1 MMNGDQIRD
10 SFIKFFED
18 KGHLHMP
25 SASLI
30 PAGDPTLLFT
40 SAGMVPFKPFFMGEQ
55 TPPRLRLTSSQ
66 KSFRTTDIDE
76 VGDHK
81 HITFFEMLG
90 NFSIGDYFKKEAV
103 AFAWELFTQVF
114 QLPPERLYVTVHLD
128 DDEAAELWRDDIGVP
143 LDRIYRYGDKDNWW
157 GPAGTEG
164 PCGPCSE
171 IHYDGGAERGCGPMM
186 KPDALTALLREE
198 RDSGNLA
205 PVLDRR
211 RPVPPA
217 AER

>member
-1 MMNGDQIRD
+1 MNGDQIRD

-81 HITFFEMLG
+81 HVTFFEMLG
-90 NFSIGDYFKKEAV
+90 NFSIGDYFKEGAIDFALECVTKAFGLSQERFV
-103 AFAWELFTQVF
+103 A
-114 QLPPERLYVTVHLD
+114 TVHD
-128 DDEAAELWRDDIGVP
+128 SDDEAYERLEQFI
-143 LDRIYRYGDKDNWW
+143 
-157 GPAGTEG
+157 AG
-164 PCGPCSE
+164 
-171 IHYDGGAERGCGPMM
+171 
-186 KPDALTALLREE
+186 E
-198 RDSGNLA
+198 RD
-205 PVLDRR
+205 
-211 RPVPPA
+211 
-217 AER
+217 E

>member
-1 MMNGDQIRD
+1 MNGDQIRD
-10 SFIKFFED
+10 SFIKFFQD

-55 TPPRLRLTSSQ
+55 TPPNRRLTSSQ

-81 HITFFEMLG
+81 HVTFFEMLG

-114 QLPPERLYVTVHLD
+114 QLPP
-128 DDEAAELWRDDIGVP
+128 
-143 LDRIYRYGDKDNWW
+143 
-157 GPAGTEG
+157 
-164 PCGPCSE
+164 
-171 IHYDGGAERGCGPMM
+171 
-186 KPDALTALLREE
+186 TA
-198 RDSGNLA
+198 ST
-205 PVLDRR
+205 
-211 RPVPPA
+211 
-217 AER
+217 